1 MLADRI
7 ESVRPGKNHHMVY
20 FCSRVL
26 SSLYYRFTTRA
37 RRHTGLIYG
46 YVQGLIYRDVN
57 VFIFS
62 KNRIKTIVFKTVVIR
77 FLKVQ
82 NEWVVFKNDCF
93 YPKTKRSLLKT
104 IGTRNKK
111 RSFNDRFQ
119 KRLTGLIGIQDE
131 R

>member
-37 RRHTGLIYG
+37 RRHSGLIYG

-62 KNRIKTIVFKTVVIR
+62 KNRIK
-77 FLKVQ
+77 
-82 NEWVVFKNDCF
+82 
-93 YPKTKRSLLKT
+93 
-104 IGTRNKK
+104 
-111 RSFNDRFQ
+111 NDRFQ
-119 KRLTGLIGIQDE
+119 NYRYSFSKSSKRVGHF
-131 R
+131 